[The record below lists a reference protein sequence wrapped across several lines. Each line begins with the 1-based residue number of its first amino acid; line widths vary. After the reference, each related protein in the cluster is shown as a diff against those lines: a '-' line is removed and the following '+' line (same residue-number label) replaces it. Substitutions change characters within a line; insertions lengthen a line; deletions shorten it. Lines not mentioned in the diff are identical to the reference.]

1 MAAVELEATEEW
13 IRDKVQ
19 LNNQRLDEVEF
30 LSLQGTYS
38 DKISCL
44 GDAFLNFRRLKSLD
58 LSRNSIVSLGGLE
71 NLHSLEKLNLY
82 YNNVPSSKEISSL
95 RHLTNLKELD
105 LRLNPVTRNEENY
118 RLYIIHLLPSLKK
131 LDDRPVRDSERKA
144 AQIQFVSS
152 EQKEEADL
160 DREEERNYIKKNF
173 AYEKDEQNSVHS
185 SIKYK
190 WDGASD
196 LKVDLKERWAPHDFQ
211 LSSDRQESLSCRPS
225 LSSVYSGRDLR
236 EARENDTSSKMGIDT
251 MEVEPSRSGQYHSYL
266 EEDDNKTYHSPSRS
280 SLRPVGKSVC
290 NRPREGFRVTFSDK
304 ILDSNTDESS
314 IQKNFINSDLQYD
327 SSSGYNKKESLL
339 QTRERNHTK
348 YTDISVKDSL
358 ANIDVN
364 NFLSYDYH
372 KQSNMDT
379 KTYQSTLEPQNSYL
393 HRQTDKPSIGTHND
407 RSFTTNS
414 DLKTSSTYGI
424 RKNTYVDD
432 GASSQRS
439 KMTSS
444 GLIPRHGTSTSDHL
458 LDRQSLVSPA
468 SSFTSL
474 YSNSSKRGFI
484 EHMSTEFTTNKN
496 LERRSQLTTANVENF
511 ESKLEPK
518 KTSSLSSLSCIQPS
532 YDRKQTALNKLHE
545 VEECGDYRSRTPVGL
560 SCSFSASVSSLLLNL
575 LDLVDQHWNGLRS
588 LQSNQ
593 RFLTPA
599 HELLSNLVNS
609 VSVPKIQ
616 SLEKKVK
623 ALTEEN
629 KSLLTR
635 TGFGLDTAELQ
646 RVKHQLTQKQD
657 DLESLR
663 GRLAKVLDEN
673 NKLRSQLTSLELANC
688 AGNQL
693 QNKDLQKD
701 NERLTL
707 EVEYL
712 NQQIKQYSKLQETVT
727 MLQESHRSLVST
739 NNYLQQQLNVNSAG
753 QNNDAPYHLNSH
765 RMKAWSKLPPSEI
778 TELPLSSKRSYHSTS
793 DIL

>member
-13 IRDKVQ
+13 IRDKAQ

-38 DKISCL
+38 DKIVSL
-44 GDAFLNFRRLKSLD
+44 GDAFLNFKRLKSLD
-58 LSRNSIVSLGGLE
+58 LSRNSIVSLGV
-71 NLHSLEKLNLY
+71 SLLF
-82 YNNVPSSKEISSL
+82 I
-95 RHLTNLKELD
+95 
-105 LRLNPVTRNEENY
+105 RN
-118 RLYIIHLLPSLKK
+118 
-131 LDDRPVRDSERKA
+131 DRPVRDSERKA
-144 AQIQFVSS
+144 AQNHFVSR
-152 EQKEEADL
+152 EHKEEADL
-160 DREEERNYIKKNF
+160 DREEERSYVKKNF
-173 AYEKDEQNSVHS
+173 AYEKDEQTSIHS
-185 SIKYK
+185 SVNHK

-196 LKVDLKERWAPHDFQ
+196 LKTDLKERWTPHDLQ
-211 LSSDRQESLSCRPS
+211 LMSDHQESFSSRPP

-236 EARENDTSSKMGIDT
+236 EVRENDILNKGI
-251 MEVEPSRSGQYHSYL
+251 EPSRSGQYHSYL

-280 SLRPVGKSVC
+280 SLRSVGKSVC
-290 NRPREGFRVTFSDK
+290 NRSREGFRVTFSDK
-304 ILDSNTDESS
+304 ILDSSTDENN
-314 IQKNFINSDLQYD
+314 IQKNFMNSDLQYD
-327 SSSGYNKKESLL
+327 PVCNKKESLL
-339 QTRERNHTK
+339 QTRERNLTK
-348 YTDISVKDSL
+348 YTDTSMKDSS
-358 ANIDVN
+358 ANSDIN
-364 NFLSYDYH
+364 SIISHDYH
-372 KQSNMDT
+372 KQLNTDM
-379 KTYQSTLEPQNSYL
+379 KAYQSTLEPPNSYL
-393 HRQTDKPSIGTHND
+393 NCQTDKASIGTHND
-407 RSFTTNS
+407 RSFKLNS

-444 GLIPRHGTSTSDHL
+444 SLIPRHGTSSSDHL

-484 EHMSTEFTTNKN
+484 DHMSAEFTTNKN
-496 LERRSQLTTANVENF
+496 LERQSQLTTTNVENF

-532 YDRKQTALNKLHE
+532 YDRKQTTLNKLHE
-545 VEECGDYRSRTPVGL
+545 VEECGDYRPRTPAGL
-560 SCSFSASVSSLLLNL
+560 SCNFSASVSSLLLNL
-575 LDLVDQHWNGLRS
+575 LDLVDQHWNGSRS

-609 VSVPKIQ
+609 VSIPKIQ

-657 DLESLR
+657 DLEGLR

-688 AGNQL
+688 AGNHL

-701 NERLTL
+701 NERLNL

-739 NNYLQQQLNVNSAG
+739 NNYLQQQLNITSAG
-753 QNNDAPYHLNSH
+753 QNNDAPYHHNSH

>member
-13 IRDKVQ
+13 IRDKAQ

-38 DKISCL
+38 DKIVSL
-44 GDAFLNFRRLKSLD
+44 GDAFLNFKRLKSLD
-58 LSRNSIVSLGGLE
+58 LSRNSIVSLGV
-71 NLHSLEKLNLY
+71 SLLF
-82 YNNVPSSKEISSL
+82 I
-95 RHLTNLKELD
+95 
-105 LRLNPVTRNEENY
+105 RN
-118 RLYIIHLLPSLKK
+118 
-131 LDDRPVRDSERKA
+131 DRPVRDSERKA
-144 AQIQFVSS
+144 AQNHFVSR
-152 EQKEEADL
+152 EHKEEADL
-160 DREEERNYIKKNF
+160 DREEERNYVKKNF

-185 SIKYK
+185 SVNHK
-190 WDGASD
+190 WDSASD
-196 LKVDLKERWAPHDFQ
+196 LKTDLKERWTPHDLQ
-211 LSSDRQESLSCRPS
+211 LMSDHQESFSSRPP

-236 EARENDTSSKMGIDT
+236 EVRENDTLNKGI
-251 MEVEPSRSGQYHSYL
+251 EPSRSGQYHSYL

-280 SLRPVGKSVC
+280 SLRSVGKSVC
-290 NRPREGFRVTFSDK
+290 NRSREGFRVTFSDK
-304 ILDSNTDESS
+304 ILDSSTDGNN
-314 IQKNFINSDLQYD
+314 IQKNFMNSDLQYD
-327 SSSGYNKKESLL
+327 LVCNKKESLL
-339 QTRERNHTK
+339 QTRERNLTK
-348 YTDISVKDSL
+348 YTDTSMKDSS
-358 ANIDVN
+358 ANSDIN
-364 NFLSYDYH
+364 SIISHDYH
-372 KQSNMDT
+372 KQLNTDM
-379 KTYQSTLEPQNSYL
+379 KVNQSTLEPPNSYL
-393 HRQTDKPSIGTHND
+393 NRQTDKASIGTHND
-407 RSFTTNS
+407 RLFKINS

-444 GLIPRHGTSTSDHL
+444 SLIPRHGTSSSDHL

-484 EHMSTEFTTNKN
+484 DHMSAEFTTNKN
-496 LERRSQLTTANVENF
+496 LERQSQLTTANVENF

-532 YDRKQTALNKLHE
+532 YDRKQTTLNKLHE
-545 VEECGDYRSRTPVGL
+545 VEECGDYRPRTPVGL
-560 SCSFSASVSSLLLNL
+560 NCNFSASISSLLLNL
-575 LDLVDQHWNGLRS
+575 LDLVDQHWNGSRS

-609 VSVPKIQ
+609 VSIPKIQ

-657 DLESLR
+657 DLEGLR

-688 AGNQL
+688 AGNHL

-701 NERLTL
+701 NERLNL

-739 NNYLQQQLNVNSAG
+739 NNYLQQQLNITSAG
-753 QNNDAPYHLNSH
+753 QNNDAPYHHNSH
-765 RMKAWSKLPPSEI
+765 RTKAWSKLPPSEI